1 MKDVFSS
8 TSMLTRGILAVSRW
22 LSLVAVGLAL
32 VAPQATAVT
41 FKAGLENTE
50 WQLEPSKFGCKFRQP
65 IPFYGFANFFK
76 QAGEELVF
84 YLETH
89 HNQMAEGQAALVVE
103 APEWMSNA
111 LTSDLGFARVLDRKY
126 PVIVKFPRADRM
138 LAELDN
144 GMAPTLT
151 RTAKYQSD
159 QIRVQLSPV
168 NFRNFYNDYLACIS
182 GLLPVNFNQVERVS
196 VLFRSGQEGLTDI
209 NRKEL
214 ERIALY
220 VKEDP
225 KVIGVYVDGHT
236 DDIGTR
242 YHNRRLSEK
251 RSELVSD
258 FLVAQGV
265 DPDLLI
271 TRYHGERYPVAS
283 NSTASGRAQNRR
295 VTIRL
300 ERIFGDDD
308 DPLGRHP
315 IFE

>member
-1 MKDVFSS
+1 
-8 TSMLTRGILAVSRW
+8 
-22 LSLVAVGLAL
+22 
-32 VAPQATAVT
+32 
-41 FKAGLENTE
+41 
-50 WQLEPSKFGCKFRQP
+50 
-65 IPFYGFANFFK
+65 
-76 QAGEELVF
+76 
-84 YLETH
+84 
-89 HNQMAEGQAALVVE
+89 
-103 APEWMSNA
+103 
-111 LTSDLGFARVLDRKY
+111 
-126 PVIVKFPRADRM
+126 M